1 MRMRKR
7 TAPAAMI
14 PPMAALLRGLLEPED
29 DFVSVVPG
37 QGLEVQ
43 LVLLVLVALP
53 EVGVEG
59 L

>member
-1 MRMRKR
+1 MMMARN
-7 TAPAAMI
+7 APAPTM
-14 PPMAALLRGLLEPED
+14 PPMAELLRTLPESED

-43 LVLLVLVALP
+43 LVLLEVLL

-59 L
+59 V

>member
-1 MRMRKR
+1 
-7 TAPAAMI
+7 MI
-14 PPMAALLRGLLEPED
+14 PPMAALLRGLLELED

-43 LVLLVLVALP
+43 LVLL

-59 L
+59 A